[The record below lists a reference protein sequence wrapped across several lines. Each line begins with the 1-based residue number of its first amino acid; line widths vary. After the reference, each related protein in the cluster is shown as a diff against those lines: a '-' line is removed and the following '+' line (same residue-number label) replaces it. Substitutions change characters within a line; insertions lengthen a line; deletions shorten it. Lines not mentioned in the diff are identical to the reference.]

1 MESFVEHTFVILGA
15 YALITLPFFLIFL
28 HLPFRSLP
36 SMLTLPV
43 RSILAILAVAICITA
58 GIFMSFNYGVEL
70 RQHFSSIFPYRQ
82 TPFLPLVAMPLLEIL
97 ISIIFKYEKSAW
109 LRLHPERSRL
119 ILQAV
124 NRTFQVEGVSISS
137 IDDLNNGRGVS
148 FSWFDG
154 RFIAAGEHKVT
165 FQFYVYSKLKRHAPM
180 HVIYTKNITMRF
192 IPSAV
197 YIVEA
202 CPENETFHITRD
214 TKRSI

>member
-1 MESFVEHTFVILGA
+1 MESFVEHIFVILGA

-148 FSWFDG
+148 FSWFETS
-154 RFIAAGEHKVT
+154 A
-165 FQFYVYSKLKRHAPM
+165 KLL
-180 HVIYTKNITMRF
+180 V
-192 IPSAV
+192 
-197 YIVEA
+197 
-202 CPENETFHITRD
+202 
-214 TKRSI
+214 